1 MAGMRQE
8 AAIDGF
14 RLAYERTGSGP
25 AVLLLHGWPGDR
37 TDYRAVVPLV
47 SQAADVI
54 VPDLRGF
61 GESDKHIADPAREYN
76 AAAQARSIA
85 GLIGELGLG
94 QVVLAGYDIGS
105 RIAQAVARNRPDLVR
120 ALVIAPPLPGI
131 GDRILAPQAQREFW
145 YQAFHNLGLS
155 AELIDGQPVAVR
167 AYLRHFWS
175 HWSGPA
181 YEPDDGHLDHLV
193 SVYGPP
199 GAFTASIA
207 WYRAG
212 AGSVAAS
219 LAEQVPSPGDRIAVP
234 TTVLWPEH
242 DPLFPR
248 EWSDRIGEF
257 FADPRLTWLDGAGH
271 FSPLEAPGAFAA
283 AVVAAAGTGAAGP
296 APAST
301 EPWWHTRPMRFR
313 ATVELG
319 GKTATGIEVPQDVV
333 AALGSGNRPP
343 VTVTIGGHTYRTTV
357 ARMGGRF
364 LVPLSAENRTE
375 AGVAAGDQVDVDI
388 DLDSGPREVVVPADL
403 AAALAQDDT
412 ARANFDGQSYT
423 HRKEWVRWIEEAK
436 KSETRAT
443 RLTKTVES
451 LRAGKRAR

>member
-1 MAGMRQE
+1 MAGMRSE
-8 AAIDGF
+8 AAIDEF

-47 SQAADVI
+47 SRSGDVI

-61 GESDKHIADPAREYN
+61 GESDKHPAEPARQYN

-105 RIAQAVARNRPDLVR
+105 RIAQAVARDRPDLVR

-131 GDRILAPQAQREFW
+131 GDRILSPQAQREFW

-155 AELIDGQPVAVR
+155 AELIDGRPDAVR

-181 YEPDDGHLDHLV
+181 YEPDDEHLDHLV

-219 LAEQVPSPGDRIAVP
+219 LAEKAPASGDRVAVP
-234 TTVLWPEH
+234 TTVLWPEY

-257 FADPRLTWLDGAGH
+257 FADARLTWLDGAGH
-271 FSPLEAPGAFAA
+271 FSPLEAPGEFAA
-283 AVVAAAGTGAAGP
+283 AVVAAAGTGPG
-296 APAST
+296 
-301 EPWWHTRPMRFR
+301 
-313 ATVELG
+313 
-319 GKTATGIEVPQDVV
+319 
-333 AALGSGNRPP
+333 
-343 VTVTIGGHTYRTTV
+343 
-357 ARMGGRF
+357 
-364 LVPLSAENRTE
+364 
-375 AGVAAGDQVDVDI
+375 
-388 DLDSGPREVVVPADL
+388 
-403 AAALAQDDT
+403 
-412 ARANFDGQSYT
+412 
-423 HRKEWVRWIEEAK
+423 
-436 KSETRAT
+436 
-443 RLTKTVES
+443 
-451 LRAGKRAR
+451 